1 MNKHILHDHLD
12 GGLRPSTA
20 KELARDLGYAPVD
33 NVDDVSIFFD
43 RSECESL
50 EDYLEAFTHTIAL
63 MQSFDNLHRIAYE
76 AAIDMNN
83 NGIKYYESRYAPF
96 YSVNTNISPTDVI
109 DAINAGFQQAE
120 SEVGIVSGLIL
131 CGMRHDPQNVS
142 AVADLAVEV
151 KDKIIGFDIAGPEYN
166 FLPSLYTESFM
177 KVQNAGINITIHAG
191 EGDGVNSIQDALDNG
206 AKRIGHGVRIIEDI
220 KEDGSLGKTADYIL
234 QNQIPL
240 EICITSNIHTN
251 MYNDVIEHPIS
262 KLYELEFNIS
272 LNTDNR
278 LMSNTSVKQEIEMA
292 KMAGIDDPEEL
303 LKFSASDS
311 FLN

>member
-1 MNKHILHDHLD
+1 MSKHILHDHLD
-12 GGLRPSTA
+12 GGLRPLTA
-20 KELARDLGYAPVD
+20 KELAHDLGYAPID

-43 RSECESL
+43 RSDCESL

-76 AAIDMNN
+76 AAIDMSN
-83 NGIKYYESRYAPF
+83 NGINYYESRYAPF
-96 YSVNTNISPTDVI
+96 YSVNTHLSPADVI
-109 DAINAGFQQAE
+109 NAINGGFHQAE

-142 AVADLAVEV
+142 AVADLAVEM

-166 FLPSLYTESFM
+166 YLPSLYTESFM

-191 EGDGVNSIQDALDNG
+191 EGDGVNSIQDALDHG

-220 KEDGSLGKTADYIL
+220 KEDGSLGETADYIL

-262 KLYELEFNIS
+262 KLYDLEFNIS

-278 LMSNTSVKQEIEMA
+278 LMSNTSVKKEIEMA
-292 KMAGIDDPEEL
+292 KMAGINDPEEL
-303 LKFSASDS
+303 LEFSASDS
-311 FLN
+311 FLD